1 MTTSRRQYVS
11 NRPSA
16 RAYAGVNVG
25 GWGRNQNLVEYK
37 SGSKLGPV
45 ANMVVIVL
53 LAVLLVGLYLTQLNK
68 TGSYGYE
75 LNEINERKTELA
87 AEQASLEVENAR
99 LQSLA
104 ALKNSNVAQAM
115 AAPASTDY
123 AE

>member
-16 RAYAGVNVG
+16 RAYAGANVS

-68 TGSYGYE
+68 TG
-75 LNEINERKTELA
+75 
-87 AEQASLEVENAR
+87 

-104 ALKNSNVAQAM
+104 TLKNSNVAQAM
-115 AAPASTDY
+115 TAPVSTDY